1 MNSGIGCDIVDIAR
15 IKKVCLRQ
23 PKFCET
29 VLSESEQPV
38 YAVRCE
44 ASEERGYRYLA
55 SRWAAKE
62 AFSKALGTGFRGAV
76 NFSDISILNNE
87 LGAPYVQLSG
97 KLAVQIKNQ
106 RLKCHVSISDTDSS
120 AMAMVVIEK
129 E

>member
-1 MNSGIGCDIVDIAR
+1 MISGIGCDIVDIAR
-15 IKKVCLRQ
+15 IKKACLRQ

-29 VLSESEQPV
+29 VLSQSEQPV

-44 ASEERGYRYLA
+44 ASEERGCRYLA

-62 AFSKALGTGFRGAV
+62 AFSKALGTGFRGSV

-106 RLKCHVSISDTDSS
+106 GLKCHVSISDTDSS

>member
-1 MNSGIGCDIVDIAR
+1 MISGIGCDIVDIAR
-15 IKKVCLRQ
+15 IKKACLRQ

-44 ASEERGYRYLA
+44 ASEERGYLA

>member
-1 MNSGIGCDIVDIAR
+1 MPFAARLLKKGDIA
-15 IKKVCLRQ
+15 ISQAAGQQKK
-23 PKFCET
+23 
-29 VLSESEQPV
+29 
-38 YAVRCE
+38 
-44 ASEERGYRYLA
+44 
-55 SRWAAKE
+55 

>member
-1 MNSGIGCDIVDIAR
+1 MPGRLINPKATAVIAPRIPQTIQFGGKPSVNS
-15 IKKVCLRQ
+15 
-23 PKFCET
+23 
-29 VLSESEQPV
+29 
-38 YAVRCE
+38 
-44 ASEERGYRYLA
+44 
-55 SRWAAKE
+55 AKE

>member
-1 MNSGIGCDIVDIAR
+1 MPFAARLLKKGDIAISQAAGR
-15 IKKVCLRQ
+15 H
-23 PKFCET
+23 
-29 VLSESEQPV
+29 
-38 YAVRCE
+38 
-44 ASEERGYRYLA
+44 
-55 SRWAAKE
+55 RWGTKE

>member
-1 MNSGIGCDIVDIAR
+1 MPI
-15 IKKVCLRQ
+15 
-23 PKFCET
+23 
-29 VLSESEQPV
+29 

-44 ASEERGYRYLA
+44 ASKERGYRYLA

-62 AFSKALGTGFRGAV
+62 AFSKALGTGFRGDV

-87 LGAPYVQLSG
+87 LGAPYIQLSG

-106 RLKCHVSISDTDSS
+106 GLKCHVSISDTDSS

>member
-1 MNSGIGCDIVDIAR
+1 MISGIGCDIVDIAR
-15 IKKVCLRQ
+15 IKKACLRQ

-29 VLSESEQPV
+29 VLSQSEQPV

-106 RLKCHVSISDTDSS
+106 RLSS
-120 AMAMVVIEK
+120 RLLLAG
-129 E
+129 

>member
-1 MNSGIGCDIVDIAR
+1 MQCA
-15 IKKVCLRQ
+15 
-23 PKFCET
+23 
-29 VLSESEQPV
+29 VLP
-38 YAVRCE
+38 
-44 ASEERGYRYLA
+44 L
-55 SRWAAKE
+55 KE

-87 LGAPYVQLSG
+87 LGAPYIQLSG

-106 RLKCHVSISDTDSS
+106 GLKCHVSISDTDSS

>member
-1 MNSGIGCDIVDIAR
+1 MISGIGCDIVDIAR
-15 IKKVCLRQ
+15 IKKACLRQ

-106 RLKCHVSISDTDSS
+106 RV
-120 AMAMVVIEK
+120 
-129 E
+129 

>member
-1 MNSGIGCDIVDIAR
+1 MISGIGCDIVDIAR

-62 AFSKALGTGFRGAV
+62 AFSKALGTGFAEPV

-87 LGAPYVQLSG
+87 LGCTLCPTFGQVG
-97 KLAVQIKNQ
+97 RTN
-106 RLKCHVSISDTDSS
+106 
-120 AMAMVVIEK
+120 
-129 E
+129 